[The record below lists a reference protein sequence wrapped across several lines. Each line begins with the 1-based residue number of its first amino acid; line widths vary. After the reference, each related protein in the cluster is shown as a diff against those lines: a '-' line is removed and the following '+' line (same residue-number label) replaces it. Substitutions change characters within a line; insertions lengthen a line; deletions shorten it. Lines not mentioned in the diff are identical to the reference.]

1 MVKNQ
6 ELMNLV
12 RRVKYE
18 SGSTQNDI
26 AKKIGINKSYLSDT
40 VNGRYPFNDELKGR
54 LYESFPTTGQ
64 NQPF

>member
-18 SGSTQNDI
+18 SGLTQNDI
-26 AKKIGINKSYLSDT
+26 AKKIGISKSYLSDT
-40 VNGRYPFNDELKGR
+40 VNGRYLEGEVHGDDVSEKRF
-54 LYESFPTTGQ
+54 
-64 NQPF
+64 